1 MGRLLKTII
10 DASVIVGCG
19 VGSGKFFFC
28 TTHGERSI
36 KGEKCSFVL
45 CVCTVQIE
53 RNLISKVMIRGTV
66 EFTA

>member
-1 MGRLLKTII
+1 MWSRQWKIL
-10 DASVIVGCG
+10 
-19 VGSGKFFFC
+19 FC